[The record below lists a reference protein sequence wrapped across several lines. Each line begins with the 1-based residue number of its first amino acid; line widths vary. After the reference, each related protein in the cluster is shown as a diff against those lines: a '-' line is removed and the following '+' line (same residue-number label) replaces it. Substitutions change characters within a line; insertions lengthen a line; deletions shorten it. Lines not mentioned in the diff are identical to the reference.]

1 MPFAACHSVT
11 IALPQDILECTTHN
25 RVVEWM
31 VLRVNW
37 HKHQDP
43 IVLFSLLNR
52 ENNNLAESTARVLKQ
67 GASLN

>member
-43 IVLFSLLNR
+43 IVLFSLLKR
-52 ENNNLAESTARVLKQ
+52 GNNNLTETTARV
-67 GASLN
+67 